1 MAAASSSTR
10 LGRHVLEAR
19 ERLAE
24 SREAIR
30 SQHEVGLPPLQVC
43 ARLTSAVDAAILS
56 LFEAALADLPG
67 DQADQL
73 RGTVSLIP
81 HGGYGRRQM
90 APCSDV
96 DLMLLYEPS
105 ARAGAEEL
113 ARRLTQDIFDAG
125 LQLGHSLRT
134 AGEAVALARSDAVI
148 ATSLVESR
156 YLAGDTALFDG
167 FAEQFRRAVQR
178 RPKAFCDEFIEARR
192 QERQKYG
199 ETVYLLEPNVKRS
212 RGGLRDVHLLR
223 WLWYAHTGL
232 SDLDLLRTKG
242 VLSKFDHHRLTTSR
256 DFLLKVRTEMHYHA
270 GAARDAL
277 TRGEQVRIAEK
288 FGYPGADGL
297 LPVEQFMQD
306 YFRHAGQ
313 VWFLTARVV
322 ELSSPRPAVAT
333 ALGSVFGRSIQR
345 DYRLDDREISATTV
359 GRAKLASRVDEAL
372 RLVDLARLT
381 GRRINQDTWYLVYR
395 SAPRYSAEITD
406 ASRERFL
413 ELMDNPLQLGKL
425 LRRLHELGV
434 LEKVIPE
441 FARARCLLQFN
452 QYHQFTVDEHCIRA
466 VDQATRFAESEDAVG
481 VAYRSLRSKRQLHLA
496 LLLHDLGKGHEEDHS
511 VLGTKIVDHNA
522 RRLGLPDDEN
532 EQLQWLVLKHL
543 TMSHRAFRRDLR
555 DPQMLAEFASEVGSK
570 ENLRLLFLL
579 TCADLAAVGPG
590 VLNAWK
596 VEMLTEL
603 YRNTLEV
610 LSPQKRLEVGDRRSA
625 MRTAIW
631 KLLSAEDRENRKLR
645 RYFAALPESMTT
657 SRPPAAVAGVL
668 RRLRDLPESG
678 VDAWGEPH
686 TGGTSELIAAVRDGV
701 GRGVFSR
708 MAGALSS
715 ARLQILAAET
725 AVMHDGTLVL
735 RYIVEGPSEPLA
747 GEPGARTL
755 EGRIEELCQ
764 RMVASVD
771 SETPPAFPRVW
782 GAEQVARQA
791 ALTNLPSE
799 VRIDTSLSD
808 EWVIVE
814 VFTVDRRGLLYE
826 LASAVHEMGL
836 VIRFAKIATS
846 ADQVIDV
853 FYVSERDESKPAG
866 EERLAEVK
874 AKLMGVIDPS
884 LAEESL

>member
-10 LGRHVLEAR
+10 LSRHVIDAR

-30 SQHEVGLPPLQVC
+30 SQHDMGLPPLQVC

-67 DQADQL
+67 EQADTL
-73 RGTVSLIP
+73 RGAVALVP

-90 APCSDV
+90 APWSDV
-96 DLMLLYEPS
+96 DLMLLYEPA
-105 ARAGAEEL
+105 ARDGAETL
-113 ARRLTQDIFDAG
+113 VRRLTQDIFDAG

-134 AGEAVALARSDAVI
+134 PSEAVALAKADAVI

-156 YLAGDTALFDG
+156 FLAGDATLFDG
-167 FAEQFRRAVQR
+167 FADQFRRAVER
-178 RPKAFCDEFIEARR
+178 RAKAFCDEFVAARKR
-192 QERQKYG
+192 ERQRYG

-223 WLWYAHTGL
+223 WLWFAHTGL

-256 DFLLKVRTEMHYHA
+256 DFLLKARTEMHFHA

-288 FGYPGADGL
+288 FGYQGSEGL
-297 LPVEQFMQD
+297 LPVERFMQD

-333 ALGSVFGRSIQR
+333 AIGSVFGRSIQR

-359 GRAKLASRVDEAL
+359 GRAKLAARVDEAL

-395 SAPRYSAEITD
+395 SAPRYSPEITD
-406 ASRERFL
+406 ASKERFL
-413 ELMDNPLQLGKL
+413 EIMDNPLQLGRL

-441 FARARCLLQFN
+441 FARTRCLLQFN

-466 VDQATRFAESEDAVG
+466 VDQATRFADSDDAVG
-481 VAYRSLRSKRQLHLA
+481 AAYRSLGSKRQLHLA
-496 LLLHDLGKGHEEDHS
+496 LLLHDLGKGHEQDHS
-511 VLGTKIVDHNA
+511 KLGAEIADRTA
-522 RRLGLPDDEN
+522 RRLGLPESDN
-532 EQLQWLVLKHL
+532 QQLQWLVREHL
-543 TMSHRAFRRDLR
+543 VMSHRAFRRDLR
-555 DPQMLAEFASEVGSK
+555 DPQMLAEFAGEVGSK

-603 YRNTLEV
+603 YRNTLEH
-610 LSPQKRLEVGDRRSA
+610 LSPQKRLQVGDRRSA
-625 MRTAIW
+625 MRTAVW
-631 KLLSAEDRENRKLR
+631 KLLSAEDRENRRLR
-645 RYFAALPESMTT
+645 RYFAALPESLAT
-657 SRPPAAVAGVL
+657 SRPPAAVAGFL
-668 RRLRDLPESG
+668 RRLRDLPADG
-678 VDAWGEPH
+678 ADAWGEPH
-686 TGGTSELIAAVRDGV
+686 TAGTSELIAAVGNGA

-725 AVMHDGTLVL
+725 AVMHDGVLVL
-735 RYIVEGPSEPLA
+735 RYIVEGPAEPLA

-755 EGRIEELCQ
+755 EGRIAELCQ
-764 RMVASVD
+764 RMVDSVS
-771 SETPPAFPRVW
+771 SESPPAFPRVW

-808 EWVIVE
+808 DWVIVE
-814 VFTVDRRGLLYE
+814 VFTVDRRGLLYQ
-826 LASAVHEMGL
+826 LASALHEMGL

-853 FYVSERDESKPAG
+853 FYVSERDDSKPEG
-866 EERLAEVK
+866 EERLAEVR
-874 AKLMGVIDPS
+874 AKLTAAIDPS
-884 LAEESL
+884 QAEEPA